1 MNSSER
7 YFCLF
12 SDIYFPIIFL
22 QGKDKKLERMSR
34 EKRIIAGIYLFL
46 TQVFGKNDE
55 RIPIS

>member
-1 MNSSER
+1 
-7 YFCLF
+7 
-12 SDIYFPIIFL
+12 
-22 QGKDKKLERMSR
+22 MSR